1 MGFLG
6 LMQGD
11 ATQGLLSFLPLL
23 LIFGIF
29 YFLVIAPAR
38 KRQKQLQLTLDA
50 LKKGDRVLTNGG
62 IYGEGVSIDGAR
74 VILKIADNV
83 RIKVAKSAI
92 AGLEGDE
99 AAETS
104 S

>member
-1 MGFLG
+1 MGFVG

-11 ATQGLLSFLPLL
+11 ATQGLLSFVPLL

-38 KRQKQLQLTLDA
+38 KRQKQLQATIDA
-50 LKKGDRVLTNGG
+50 LKKGDRILTNGG
-62 IYGEGVSIDGAR
+62 IYGEVVSIDGGR

-83 RIKVAKSAI
+83 RIKIAKSAV
-92 AGLEGDE
+92 AGLEG
-99 AAETS
+99 AEEKS
-104 S
+104 

>member
-1 MGFLG
+1 
-6 LMQGD
+6 MQGD

-38 KRQKQLQLTLDA
+38 KRQKQLQFTLDA

-62 IYGEGVSIDGAR
+62 IYGEVVSIDGAR